1 VIHLSADKPGSYTGS
16 VDYSDVH
23 RALSVVEG
31 NTITVSGALVNGLRY
46 GTQIAVLHDAGME
59 QTHHDDFGDKIE
71 FKDCNSLT
79 ILVAAGTSYAMDY
92 TKIADNARYR
102 GAPPNARIARQLR
115 AAETQPYENLKAA
128 HISDYQSLFDR
139 FSIDLGTSSATQA
152 ALPTDL
158 RRKEATKETDPEF
171 EQLLC
176 QYGRYLLISCSR
188 PGGVAANNCGIWND
202 AFYPCMGGV
211 YCDDIASTEL
221 IYWAVETTNLAEC
234 HLPLLDLIESQ
245 LPAWRHDT
253 QTSPEL
259 KLASGALT
267 PRGWTV
273 RGCHN
278 IMGGMAYWWNTPGN
292 AWYCLHFWEHYAFG
306 LDKDYLR
313 KVAYPIIKETC
324 EYWEDHLKSLPDGHL
339 VVPNMFS
346 PEHGPWEDGTSYGQE
361 LVWDLFSN
369 YMDACDALGIDK
381 DYRSRIA
388 GMRAKLLV
396 PGVGSWGQLK
406 EWMIEKKDG
415 NPAGIDDNG
424 QSIKSRWIDTPKD
437 HHRHT
442 SHLVGV
448 FPGRQIS
455 FEQTSDLAAAAIVS
469 LKARGNGG
477 DADEW
482 SYAARAP
489 IFARLHRGDLAHDQ
503 IQRLIG
509 ATYPNLL
516 GNVGFMEFDGTPAI
530 PEAFAEML
538 VQSQL
543 GYISLLPALPKAWPT
558 GSVKGLRARGGFE
571 VDENW
576 SDGKLTSATIRSVV
590 GNGIEV
596 HYGSKIAKANLR
608 AGASVVFDANLQVKN

>member
-1 VIHLSADKPGSYTGS
+1 
-16 VDYSDVH
+16 
-23 RALSVVEG
+23 
-31 NTITVSGALVNGLRY
+31 
-46 GTQIAVLHDAGME
+46 
-59 QTHHDDFGDKIE
+59 
-71 FKDCNSLT
+71 
-79 ILVAAGTSYAMDY
+79 
-92 TKIADNARYR
+92 
-102 GAPPNARIARQLR
+102 
-115 AAETQPYENLKAA
+115 
-128 HISDYQSLFDR
+128 
-139 FSIDLGTSSATQA
+139 
-152 ALPTDL
+152 
-158 RRKEATKETDPEF
+158 
-171 EQLLC
+171 
-176 QYGRYLLISCSR
+176 
-188 PGGVAANNCGIWND
+188 
-202 AFYPCMGGV
+202 
-211 YCDDIASTEL
+211 
-221 IYWAVETTNLAEC
+221 
-234 HLPLLDLIESQ
+234 
-245 LPAWRHDT
+245 
-253 QTSPEL
+253 
-259 KLASGALT
+259 
-267 PRGWTV
+267 
-273 RGCHN
+273 
-278 IMGGMAYWWNTPGN
+278 
-292 AWYCLHFWEHYAFG
+292 
-306 LDKDYLR
+306 
-313 KVAYPIIKETC
+313 
-324 EYWEDHLKSLPDGHL
+324 
-339 VVPNMFS
+339 
-346 PEHGPWEDGTSYGQE
+346 
-361 LVWDLFSN
+361 
-369 YMDACDALGIDK
+369 
-381 DYRSRIA
+381 
-388 GMRAKLLV
+388 MRAKLLV